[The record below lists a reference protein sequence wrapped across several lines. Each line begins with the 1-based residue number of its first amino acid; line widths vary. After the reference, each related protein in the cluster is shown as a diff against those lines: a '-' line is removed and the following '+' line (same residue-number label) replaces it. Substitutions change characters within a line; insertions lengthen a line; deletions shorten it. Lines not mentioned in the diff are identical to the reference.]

1 LTNGEFGIKLS
12 TLRREVIHRIK
23 SESRKDDAPE
33 GGASRKLKTNLQGEG
48 MTKKLLYTMVALL
61 LLIPAVS
68 CGTAGETIKIGIV
81 LELSGELAPM
91 GEKMLNGA
99 RMAVDEINDAGGVL
113 GKDVELVEEDGGTD
127 PDKGFDR
134 VKKLVEIDGVQV
146 IVGPMITPTSE
157 LSIPYAKEHNIP
169 LITMSATGV
178 PLSELEGTEWY
189 FRTCLCDD
197 AQGRVLADVVID
209 AGYTRL
215 ATIVLDNTY
224 GKGLEKGIVDG
235 LEDKGWQGEHVVS
248 IHYDITKKDYRTEL
262 QQIADNNADVVLA
275 VTYSDDG
282 IIIFKQALELGLD
295 DIAWLGCDGNYGS
308 GLFAEA
314 SSAEFMEKAI
324 VAGTRT
330 VGSGAVYD
338 QFLSDYTTSF
348 GYAPET
354 YCDTTYDAVWAIAKA
369 IEAAGVYD
377 GDSIRAALVNLE
389 FDGATGPISFN
400 EIGDRTSGA
409 FEIWEVVEDAT
420 APTGYKNATIE
431 IVSWSM

>member
-1 LTNGEFGIKLS
+1 
-12 TLRREVIHRIK
+12 
-23 SESRKDDAPE
+23 
-33 GGASRKLKTNLQGEG
+33 
-48 MTKKLLYTMVALL
+48 MTKKLLYAMVALL
-61 LLIPAVS
+61 LLIPLVS
-68 CGTAGETIKIGIV
+68 CGPAEETIKIGTV

-99 RMAVDEINDAGGVL
+99 RMAVDEINAAGGVL
-113 GKDVELVEEDGGTD
+113 GKDVKLIEEDGGTD

-134 VKKLVEIDGVQV
+134 VKKLVEIDGVQI

-189 FRTCLCDD
+189 FRTCLRDD
-197 AQGRVLADVVID
+197 AQSLVLADVVID

-224 GKGLEKGIVDG
+224 GKGLETALVDG
-235 LEDKGWQGEHVVS
+235 LQGKGWQGEHVAS

-262 QQIADNNADVVLA
+262 QVIADSNPDVVLA

-282 IIIFKQALELGLD
+282 IIIFKQALEMGLD

-330 VGSGAVYD
+330 VGAGAKYD
-338 QFLSDYTTSF
+338 QFLSDYTEEF
-348 GYAPET
+348 GYAPEI
-354 YCDTTYDAVWAIAKA
+354 YCDTTYDAVWAAAKA

-377 GDSIRAALVNLE
+377 GAAIKAALIELE
-389 FDGATGPISFN
+389 FDGVTGPLAWD
-400 EIGDRTSGA
+400 ELGDRTSGA
-409 FEIWEVVEDAT
+409 FEIWEVIEDAT

-431 IVSWSM
+431 IVTWSM

>member
-1 LTNGEFGIKLS
+1 V
-12 TLRREVIHRIK
+12 LRKAEPQGSGKINI
-23 SESRKDDAPE
+23 
-33 GGASRKLKTNLQGEG
+33 QGEG
-48 MTKKLLYTMVALL
+48 MIKKLLYTMVALL

-68 CGTAGETIKIGIV
+68 CGTTETIKIGIV

-157 LSIPYAKEHNIP
+157 LSMPYAKQHEIP

-178 PLSELEGTEWY
+178 PLSELDGTEWY
-189 FRTCLCDD
+189 FRTCLRDD
-197 AQGRVLADVVID
+197 AQGRLLAEVVMEK
-209 AGYTRL
+209 GYTKL

-224 GKGLEKGIVDG
+224 GIGLEAGIVEG
-235 LEDKGWQGEHVVS
+235 LEDAGYQFEHVVS
-248 IHYDITKKDYRTEL
+248 IHYDIAKKDYRTEL
-262 QQIADNNADVVLA
+262 GLIRDSNPDVVLA
-275 VTYSDDG
+275 VTYAEDG
-282 IIIFKQALELGLD
+282 IIIFKQALEMGLD
-295 DIAWLGCDGNYGS
+295 EIGWLGCDGNYGS

-330 VGSGAVYD
+330 VGSGAPYE
-338 QFLSDYTTSF
+338 QFVSKHTEEF
-348 GYAPET
+348 GYPPET
-354 YCDTTYDAVWAIAKA
+354 YCDTTYDAVWAAAKA
-369 IEAAGVYD
+369 IRAAGVYD
-377 GDSIRAALVNLE
+377 GAAGVYVYDGEAIRAALTELE
-389 FDGATGPISFN
+389 FDGASGPLAWN
-400 EIGDRTSGA
+400 EIGDRTAGA
-409 FEIWEVVEDAT
+409 FEIWEVVKDAT
-420 APTGYKNATIE
+420 TSTGYRNAEIE
-431 IVSWSM
+431 IVSWSMK